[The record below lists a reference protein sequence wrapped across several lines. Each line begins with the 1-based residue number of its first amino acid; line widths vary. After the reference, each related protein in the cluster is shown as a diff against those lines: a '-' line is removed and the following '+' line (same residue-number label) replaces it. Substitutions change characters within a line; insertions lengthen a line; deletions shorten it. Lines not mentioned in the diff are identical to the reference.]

1 MSSDEPPTAPA
12 SSDESS
18 NAPASSERRHA
29 VREKAQQVQAR
40 QSRARVI
47 RRSTLA
53 IVLIAVV
60 AVAAVVVTW
69 AVSSA
74 ASKPTLNP
82 ANLVD
87 DGFAVT
93 DVTGVGVMTETNVE
107 PTVEAA
113 DPTATATPHPTAT
126 PEPTTT
132 PIEPPAVEIRVYVDY
147 LSSGSRAFQIANV
160 QQLAKWVTE
169 DAATLTYY
177 PVAMLTAKSN
187 GTKYSLRAASAA
199 ACMGTH
205 SPETFFAF
213 TNAMLTQ
220 QPAVDSD
227 GHTDVDLADLAIASG
242 ADSPKIVRSC
252 IENQSFATWAK
263 AATDRALEALPRTD
277 DLALT
282 GTPMILVNGTP
293 YVGALDD
300 PKEFA
305 QFVLTIASDA
315 YYRESGQSPTPTPTP
330 TPSVSPTAT
339 P

>member
-1 MSSDEPPTAPA
+1 MSSDESP
-12 SSDESS
+12 
-18 NAPASSERRHA
+18 NAPASSERRDA

-40 QSRARVI
+40 QSRARAI
-47 RRSTLA
+47 RRSTIA
-53 IVLIAVV
+53 TVAIAVV
-60 AVAAVVVTW
+60 AIAAVVVTW

-74 ASKPTLNP
+74 ASKPVLSP

-93 DVTGVGVMTETNVE
+93 GVTGIGVMSETNAD
-107 PTVEAA
+107 EAA
-113 DPTATATPHPTAT
+113 TPTPTAT
-126 PEPTTT
+126 PTPDPAATT
-132 PIEPPAVEIRVYVDY
+132 PAATDQSAVDIRVYVDY
-147 LSSGSRAFQIANV
+147 LSTGSRDFQVANV

-205 SPETFFAF
+205 SPDTFFAY
-213 TNAMLTQ
+213 TNALLSQ
-220 QPAVDSD
+220 QPDVDSD
-227 GHTDVDLADLAIASG
+227 GFTDVDLADLAIASG
-242 ADSPKIVRSC
+242 ADSPKVVRTC

-263 AATDRALEALPRTD
+263 EATDRALKGLPDTD
-277 DLALT
+277 DVALT
-282 GTPMILVNGTP
+282 GTPMILVNGSP

-305 QFVLTIASDA
+305 QFVLTIASDT
-315 YYRESGQSPTPTPTP
+315 YYKESGETPTP
-330 TPSVSPTAT
+330 SPTAT

>member
-1 MSSDEPPTAPA
+1 MSSDDSP
-12 SSDESS
+12 
-18 NAPASSERRHA
+18 NAPVSSERRDA

-53 IVLIAVV
+53 VVLIAVV
-60 AVAAVVVTW
+60 AVGAVVVTW

-74 ASKPTLNP
+74 ASKPMLRP
-82 ANLVD
+82 ANVVD

-93 DVTGVGVMTETNVE
+93 SVTGIGLMTEGTGDAQ
-107 PTVEAA
+107 PTDTPAA
-113 DPTATATPHPTAT
+113 TETATPTPDPTASAADQS
-126 PEPTTT
+126 
-132 PIEPPAVEIRVYVDY
+132 AVDIRVYVDY
-147 LSSGSRAFQIANV
+147 LSTGSRDFQLANV
-160 QQLAKWVTE
+160 QQLAKWVSQ

-205 SPETFFAF
+205 SPDTFFAY
-213 TNAMLTQ
+213 TNALLTQ
-220 QPAVDSD
+220 QPDVESD
-227 GHTDVDLADLAIASG
+227 GYTDVDLADLAIASG
-242 ADSPKIVRSC
+242 ADSPKVVRNC
-252 IENQSFATWAK
+252 IEKQSFATWAK
-263 AATDRALEALPRTD
+263 EATDRALKGLPDTD
-277 DLALT
+277 HLALT
-282 GTPMILVNGTP
+282 GTPMVLVNGTP

-315 YYRESGQSPTPTPTP
+315 YYEATPTPTPTP
-330 TPSVSPTAT
+330 TAT
-339 P
+339 PTP